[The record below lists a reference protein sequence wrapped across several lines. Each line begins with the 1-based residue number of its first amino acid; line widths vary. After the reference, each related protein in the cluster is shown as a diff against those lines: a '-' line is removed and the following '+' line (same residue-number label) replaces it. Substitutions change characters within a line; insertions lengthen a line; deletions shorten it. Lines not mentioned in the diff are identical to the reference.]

1 MINNQELTILFEISL
16 SIIDSRVDDRW
27 IKRIVQQI
35 VRILNCRS
43 GRIYLCNHPISKG
56 PVQILETISAPK
68 VDTTMD
74 AFFNQHLKN
83 KLDDQGEREELLK
96 QMPLSSE
103 YQESFFYQFHLPD
116 TGFLILK
123 RRERDLS
130 RQFLQ
135 LFGQIVDKLSISI
148 RNQQL
153 ERKMESATHLINI
166 GELASGIGHELSNPA
181 IVLRGGISKLIQ
193 SHENGDTQGA
203 DRGIELIQRSSNKMI
218 DIIKSMQ
225 YLSRSDANTKLQP
238 IPLQMVLNDAEFFCK
253 NLFVEKKVPIQFP
266 DILSHNIVVLGR
278 STSLSQVLLN
288 LIKNSFDA
296 IKDGPEDRWIKVQ
309 IEETAESV
317 SIIIQ
322 DSGKGIT
329 PELHKQLFNPFFTTK
344 VKGKGTGIGLSL
356 SRQMIES
363 QGGTLICDENQA
375 NSTFIITLKRTESPF
390 PI

>member
-1 MINNQELTILFEISL
+1 
-16 SIIDSRVDDRW
+16 
-27 IKRIVQQI
+27 
-35 VRILNCRS
+35 
-43 GRIYLCNHPISKG
+43 
-56 PVQILETISAPK
+56 
-68 VDTTMD
+68 
-74 AFFNQHLKN
+74 
-83 KLDDQGEREELLK
+83 
-96 QMPLSSE
+96 
-103 YQESFFYQFHLPD
+103 
-116 TGFLILK
+116 
-123 RRERDLS
+123 
-130 RQFLQ
+130 
-135 LFGQIVDKLSISI
+135 
-148 RNQQL
+148 
-153 ERKMESATHLINI
+153 
-166 GELASGIGHELSNPA
+166 
-181 IVLRGGISKLIQ
+181 
-193 SHENGDTQGA
+193 
-203 DRGIELIQRSSNKMI
+203 
-218 DIIKSMQ
+218 
-225 YLSRSDANTKLQP
+225 
-238 IPLQMVLNDAEFFCK
+238 
-253 NLFVEKKVPIQFP
+253 KVPIQFP